1 MRVLERW
8 SPAIFV
14 LIWSS
19 GFVVAKYA
27 FQSSDVVYFLAIRL
41 FIAGAILAIVTKAL
55 GYSLKISRR
64 NLIASAVIG
73 ICLHGI
79 YLGGVWQAIAEGS
92 PAGIASVVT
101 SMQPILVSIIAI
113 FLLKERLTKFQ
124 LVGLIVGF
132 AGVLLV
138 LAPSFE
144 KSGEMNLLAL
154 ALLIAALL
162 GSTTATLSQ
171 KKIGGGIPLLAGT
184 TYQFL
189 IAGTLLMVIS
199 LSTSKTSLDWNLSST
214 LAMLWAVLVTSIIA
228 ILLLL
233 WMLTRGSAAR
243 VSSLLYLVPP
253 AAAIQAWVLFGEKL
267 NPQAIIGIIAT
278 ALGVALVQKRKLS
291 EPT

>member
-1 MRVLERW
+1 MRILERW
-8 SPAIFV
+8 APAIFV

-27 FQSSDVVYFLAIRL
+27 FQSSDVIYFLAIRL
-41 FIAGAILAIVTKAL
+41 YVAAVILALVTKAL
-55 GYSLKISRR
+55 GYSLRISRAD
-64 NLIASAVIG
+64 LLASAVIG
-73 ICLHGI
+73 ICLHTI

-101 SMQPILVSIIAI
+101 SMQPILVSILAI
-113 FLLKERLTKFQ
+113 FLLKERLTRYQ

-138 LAPSFE
+138 LAPSFA
-144 KSGEMNLLAL
+144 KSGEMNLVAL
-154 ALLIAALL
+154 SLLVAALL
-162 GSTTATLSQ
+162 GSTSATLSQ
-171 KKIGGGIPLLAGT
+171 KKLGQSIPLLAGT
-184 TYQFL
+184 MYQFL
-189 IAGTLLMVIS
+189 IAGTVLMAIS
-199 LSTSKTSLDWNLSST
+199 LLTQSTKFDWNLSSS
-214 LAMLWAVLVTSIIA
+214 LAMLWAVVVTSICA

-253 AAAIQAWVLFGEKL
+253 AAALQAWVLFGEKL

-278 ALGVALVQKRKLS
+278 ALGVALVQKR
-291 EPT
+291 